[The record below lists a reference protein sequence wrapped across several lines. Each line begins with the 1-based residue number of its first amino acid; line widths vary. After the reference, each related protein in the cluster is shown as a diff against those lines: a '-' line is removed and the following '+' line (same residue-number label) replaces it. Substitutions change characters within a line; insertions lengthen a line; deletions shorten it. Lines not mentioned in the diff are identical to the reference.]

1 MAEKKK
7 EWVISQDAY
16 EAQLAGRVKDQD
28 ETALGEL
35 ITLYTPLIR
44 RIAGMYAYGLS
55 DKDDLLQEGLI
66 ALYKAANTYQGDVGV
81 SFRSYAML
89 LVTRAMISA
98 LRRDRK
104 PTVRERQIHLI
115 EMSTQEMAER
125 LPHGDESQAD
135 PETLVILNETAA
147 FLRSVIKD
155 RLSEYE
161 IKVLRLYLDGYTY
174 KQIAA
179 MLSSAAKSVDNA
191 VFRIKKKLMAIRRN
205 Y

>member
-1 MAEKKK
+1 M
-7 EWVISQDAY
+7 
-16 EAQLAGRVKDQD
+16 
-28 ETALGEL
+28 
-35 ITLYTPLIR
+35 
-44 RIAGMYAYGLS
+44 
-55 DKDDLLQEGLI
+55 
-66 ALYKAANTYQGDVGV
+66 
-81 SFRSYAML
+81 
-89 LVTRAMISA
+89 
-98 LRRDRK
+98 
-104 PTVRERQIHLI
+104 
-115 EMSTQEMAER
+115 
-125 LPHGDESQAD
+125 
-135 PETLVILNETAA
+135 NETAA